1 MSFDEACARGAGD
14 QATAEGEVIPPTQE
28 DVAMPPG
35 EKILKKEKVCLLHK
49 KMWICLQGTILKKEE
64 VCLLQKKKFDMP
76 PGEDTAAESS
86 NVKQQATSA
95 SAGEIGESF

>member
-1 MSFDEACARGAGD
+1 MFFDEACARGAGD

-49 KMWICLQGTILKKEE
+49 KM
-64 VCLLQKKKFDMP
+64 
-76 PGEDTAAESS
+76 
-86 NVKQQATSA
+86 
-95 SAGEIGESF
+95 